1 MLIYTKFEY
10 SFIHRYYYLCHLR

>member
-10 SFIHRYYYLCHLR
+10 SFIRRYYYLCHLR